1 MPNIIL
7 PSAIPDDRRKLEEWK
22 TKRLKSGLHLPEF
35 KYIAVPGY
43 WRGRRKPKTFE
54 EVVQGSARH
63 QCIWQLENWDADSGE
78 LNERACAHN
87 VITDNGGISML
98 KNLWNSAGS
107 AIAIGSHVTVSPNG
121 FATKLSVA
129 SGATVGTTSL
139 SVQAL
144 VNGLAN
150 GSTATLGYNGA
161 TPQTITLNA
170 TASAGNTTLTLVAF
184 TPSVNFPIGT
194 DICAIP
200 SVTDNPSS
208 VSGTVDSG
216 ALSAGAF
223 TYNAT
228 TGLGNR
234 NVVIVATITGTSG
247 NAGTYSEAYTGNNAT
262 IGTGT
267 TFSHIIIPGFVLNSS
282 TNETLTLTEKA

>member
-1 MPNIIL
+1 
-7 PSAIPDDRRKLEEWK
+7 
-22 TKRLKSGLHLPEF
+22 
-35 KYIAVPGY
+35 
-43 WRGRRKPKTFE
+43 
-54 EVVQGSARH
+54 
-63 QCIWQLENWDADSGE
+63 
-78 LNERACAHN
+78 
-87 VITDNGGISML
+87 ML

-121 FATKLSVA
+121 FATKLTS
-129 SGATVGTTSL
+129 ATGVSPITTL
-139 SVQAL
+139 SVTAL
-144 VNGLAN
+144 INGLAN
-150 GSTATLGYNGA
+150 SSTMTLGYNGA
-161 TPQTITLNA
+161 TPQTVTLNA
-170 TASAGNTTLTLVAF
+170 IANAGNTSLTVVSF
-184 TPSVNFPIGT
+184 TPSANFPIGT
-194 DICAIP
+194 DIVAIP

-208 VSGTVDSG
+208 VSGTIDSG

-234 NVVIVATITGTSG
+234 NVVIVATIVGTSG

-282 TNETLTLTEKA
+282 SNETLTLTEKS

>member
-1 MPNIIL
+1 MANIIL
-7 PSAIPDDRRKLEEWK
+7 PSSIPDNRRKLEEWK
-22 TKRLKSGLHLPEF
+22 AKILRSDKHLPDY
-35 KYIAVPGY
+35 KYLAVPGY
-43 WRGRRKPKTFE
+43 WRKGMKPVTFE
-54 EVVQGSARH
+54 EVIARSARH
-63 QCIWQLENWDADSGE
+63 QCIWQLENWNADTGE
-78 LNERACAHN
+78 LYERACAHN

-98 KNLWNSAGS
+98 KNIWNSSGS

-121 FATKLSVA
+121 FAAKLSAA
-129 SGATVGTTSL
+129 SGTSATTSL

-150 GSTATLGYNGA
+150 GSTATLGYNG
-161 TPQTITLNA
+161 TNPQTITLNA
-170 TASAGNTTLTLVAF
+170 IANAGNTTLTVVSF
-184 TPSVNFPIGT
+184 TPAINFPIGT

-216 ALSAGAF
+216 ALASGAF

>member
-1 MPNIIL
+1 MTNIIL
-7 PSAIPDDRRKLEEWK
+7 PSSIPENRRKLEEWK
-22 TKRLKSGLHLPEF
+22 EKRLKSGLHLPDF

-43 WRGRRKPKTFE
+43 WRGKQKPISFE

-63 QCIWQLENWDADSGE
+63 QCIWQLENWDANSGE
-78 LNERACAHN
+78 LYERACHHN
-87 VITDNGGISML
+87 VITDNGGISMI

-121 FATKLSVA
+121 FATKLTA
-129 SGATVGTTSL
+129 ATGVSPITTL
-139 SVQAL
+139 SVTAL
-144 VNGLAN
+144 INGLAN
-150 GSTATLGYNGA
+150 GSTMTLGYNGA
-161 TPQTITLNA
+161 TPQTVTLNA
-170 TASAGNTTLTLVAF
+170 IANAGNTSLTVVSF
-184 TPSVNFPIGT
+184 TPSANFPIGT
-194 DICAIP
+194 DIVAIP

-228 TGLGNR
+228 TGNGNR
-234 NVVIVATITGTSG
+234 NVVIVATETGTSG

-262 IGTGT
+262 IATGT

>member
-1 MPNIIL
+1 MATIII
-7 PSAIPDDRRKLEEWK
+7 PSVIPENRRKLEEWK
-22 TKRLKSGLHLPEF
+22 AKRLRSGLHLPSY
-35 KYIAVPGY
+35 KYLAVPGY
-43 WRGRRKPKTFE
+43 WRNTKKPDTYE
-54 EVVQGSARH
+54 EVIARSARH
-63 QCIWQLENWDADSGE
+63 QCVWQLENWDANTGE
-78 LNERACAHN
+78 LYERGCAHN

-129 SGATVGTTSL
+129 SGTSPITSL
-139 SVQAL
+139 SVTAL
-144 VNGLAN
+144 INGLAN
-150 GSTATLGYNGA
+150 GSTMTLGYNGA
-161 TPQTITLNA
+161 TPQTVTLNA
-170 TASAGNTTLTLVAF
+170 TASAGNTTLTVVSF

-194 DICAIP
+194 DIVAIP

-223 TYNAT
+223 TFNAT

-262 IGTGT
+262 IATGT

-282 TNETLTLTEKA
+282 TNETLTLTEKC

>member
-1 MPNIIL
+1 MANIIL
-7 PSAIPDDRRKLEEWK
+7 PSEIADDRRKLEEWK
-22 TKRLKSGLHLPEF
+22 AKTLRAGRHLPEY

-43 WRGRRKPKTFE
+43 WRNKRKPITLD
-54 EVVQGSARH
+54 EVIYRAAPH
-63 QCIWQLENWDADSGE
+63 QCIWQLENWDANTGE
-78 LNERACAHN
+78 LYERSCHHN

-107 AIAIGSHVTVSPNG
+107 AIAIMSHIVVSPNG
-121 FATKLSVA
+121 FAAKLSVA
-129 SGATVGTTSL
+129 SGTSATTSL

-150 GSTATLGYNGA
+150 GSTMTLGYNGA
-161 TPQTITLNA
+161 NPTTITLNA
-170 TASAGNTTLTLVAF
+170 TASAGNTTLTVVSF
-184 TPSVNFPIGT
+184 TPAVNFPIGT

-234 NVVIVATITGTSG
+234 NVVIVGTITGTSG
-247 NAGTYSEAYTGNNAT
+247 NAGTYTEAYTSNNAT

-267 TFSHIIIPGFVLNSS
+267 TASHIVIPGFVLNSS
-282 TNETLTLTEKA
+282 TNETLTLTEKS

>member
-7 PSAIPDDRRKLEEWK
+7 PSSVPDNMRKLHEWK
-22 TKRLKSGLHLPEF
+22 TKRLKSGLHLPDY

-43 WRGRRKPKTFE
+43 WRNKQKPQSFE
-54 EVVQGSARH
+54 EVVKGSARH
-63 QCIWQLENWDADSGE
+63 QCVWQLENWDANTGE
-78 LNERACAHN
+78 LYERGATHN

-98 KNLWNSAGS
+98 KNLWNNAGS
-107 AIAIGSHVTVSPNG
+107 AVAIGNHVTVSPNG
-121 FATKLSVA
+121 FTAKLSVA
-129 SGATVGTTSL
+129 SGTSATTSL

-144 VNGLAN
+144 VNALAN
-150 GSTATLGYNGA
+150 GSTMTLGYNGSNP
-161 TPQTITLNA
+161 TTITLNA
-170 TASAGNTTLTLVAF
+170 TANAGNTSLTVVSF
-184 TPSVNFPIGT
+184 TPAINFPIGT

-216 ALSAGAF
+216 ALSSGAF

-247 NAGTYSEAYTGNNAT
+247 NAGTYTEAYTGNNAT
-262 IGTGT
+262 IATGT
-267 TFSHIIIPGFVLNSS
+267 TFSHIIIPGFVLNST
-282 TNETLTLTEKA
+282 TNESITCTEKS

>member
-1 MPNIIL
+1 MANIIL

-22 TKRLKSGLHLPEF
+22 AKTLRSGKHLPSY
-35 KYIAVPGY
+35 KYLAVPGY
-43 WRGRRKPKTFE
+43 WRKNVKPDTYE
-54 EVVQGSARH
+54 EVIARSARH
-63 QCIWQLENWDADSGE
+63 QCVWQLENWDANTGE
-78 LNERACAHN
+78 LWERSCHEN

-121 FATKLSVA
+121 FTAKLSVA
-129 SGATVGTTSL
+129 SGTSATTSL

-150 GSTATLGYNGA
+150 GSTMTLGYNGA
-161 TPQTITLNA
+161 NPTTITLNA
-170 TASAGNTTLTLVAF
+170 TASAGNTTLTVVSF
-184 TPSVNFPIGT
+184 TPAVNFPIGT

-223 TYNAT
+223 TFNAT

-282 TNETLTLTEKA
+282 TNETLTLTEKS

>member
-1 MPNIIL
+1 MANIIL
-7 PSAIPDDRRKLEEWK
+7 PSSIPENRRKLEEWK
-22 TKRLKSGLHLPEF
+22 AKRLRSGLHLPEY
-35 KYIAVPGY
+35 KYVAVPGY
-43 WRGRRKPKTFE
+43 WRKGFKPVSYE
-54 EVVQGSARH
+54 EVVARSARH
-63 QCIWQLENWDADSGE
+63 QCVWQLENWDANTGE
-78 LNERACAHN
+78 LWERGCAHN

-107 AIAIGSHVTVSPNG
+107 AIAIGSHVTASPNG
-121 FATKLSVA
+121 FATKLTS
-129 SGATVGTTSL
+129 ATGVSPITTL
-139 SVQAL
+139 SVTAL
-144 VNGLAN
+144 INGLAN
-150 GSTATLGYNGA
+150 GLTMTLGYNGA
-161 TPQTITLNA
+161 TPQTVTLNA
-170 TASAGNTTLTLVAF
+170 IANAGNTSLTVVSF
-184 TPSVNFPIGT
+184 TPSANFPIGT
-194 DICAIP
+194 DIVAIP

-282 TNETLTLTEKA
+282 SNETLTLTEKS

>member
-7 PSAIPDDRRKLEEWK
+7 PNAIPDDRRKLEEYK
-22 TKRLKSGLHLPEF
+22 AKRLKSGLHLPDY
-35 KYIAVPGY
+35 KYVAVPGY
-43 WRGRRKPKTFE
+43 WRGKQKPVSFE
-54 EVVQGSARH
+54 EIVKGSARH
-63 QCIWQLENWDADSGE
+63 QCVWQLENWDAHSGE
-78 LNERACAHN
+78 LYERACAHN
-87 VITDNGGISML
+87 VITDNGAISML
-98 KNLWNSAGS
+98 KNLWNSSGS
-107 AIAIGSHVTVSPNG
+107 AISIMSHIVVSPNG
-121 FATKLSVA
+121 FAAKLSAA
-129 SGATVGTTSL
+129 SGTSATTTL

-144 VNGLAN
+144 VNGLAS

-170 TASAGNTTLTLVAF
+170 TASAGNTSLTVVSF
-184 TPSVNFPIGT
+184 TPTVNFPIGT

-208 VSGTVDSG
+208 VSGSVDSG

-234 NVVIVATITGTSG
+234 NVVIVGTITGTSG
-247 NAGTYSEAYTGNNAT
+247 NAGTYTEAYTSNAGT
-262 IGTGT
+262 IASNSTA
-267 TFSHIIIPGFVLNSS
+267 SHIIIPGFVLNSS
-282 TNETLTLTEKA
+282 TNETLTLTEKS

>member
-1 MPNIIL
+1 MANIIL
-7 PSAIPDDRRKLEEWK
+7 PNSMSDDRRKLHEWK
-22 TKRLKSGLHLPEF
+22 EKIRRSGKHLPDY

-43 WRGRRKPKTFE
+43 WRGKRKPTTYE

-63 QCIWQLENWDADSGE
+63 QCIWQLENWDADTGE
-78 LNERACAHN
+78 LWERGCSHN

-98 KNLWNSAGS
+98 KNLWNNAGS
-107 AIAIGSHVTVSPNG
+107 AVAIMSHIVVSPNG
-121 FATKLSVA
+121 FAAKLSVA
-129 SGATVGTTSL
+129 SGTSATTSL

-150 GSTATLGYNGA
+150 GSTMTLGYNGA
-161 TPQTITLNA
+161 NPTTITLNA
-170 TASAGNTTLTLVAF
+170 TASAGNTTLTVVSF
-184 TPSVNFPIGT
+184 TPAVNFPIGT

-208 VSGTVDSG
+208 VSSSVDSG

-234 NVVIVATITGTSG
+234 NVVIVGTITGTSG
-247 NAGTYSEAYTGNNAT
+247 NAGTYTEAYTSNNAT
-262 IGTGT
+262 IATGT
-267 TFSHIIIPGFVLNSS
+267 TASHIVIPGFVLNSS
-282 TNETLTLTEKA
+282 TNETITLTEKA

>member
-1 MPNIIL
+1 MANIIL
-7 PSAIPDDRRKLEEWK
+7 PSQIPDNRRKLEEWK
-22 TKRLKSGLHLPEF
+22 AKRLRSGKHLPDF

-43 WRGRRKPKTFE
+43 WRKNVKPVTFE
-54 EVVQGSARH
+54 EVVARSARH
-63 QCIWQLENWDADSGE
+63 QCIWHLENWDADTGE
-78 LNERACAHN
+78 LWERACHHN

-107 AIAIGSHVTVSPNG
+107 AVGIMSHVVVSPNG
-121 FATKLSVA
+121 CSTKLSAA
-129 SGATVGTTSL
+129 SGTSATTTL

-144 VNGLAN
+144 AVGLAN
-150 GSTATLGYNGA
+150 GSTMTLGYNGSN
-161 TPQTITLNA
+161 PQTITLNA
-170 TASAGNTTLTLVAF
+170 TASAGNTSLTVVSF
-184 TPSVNFPIGT
+184 TPAINFPIGT

-216 ALSAGAF
+216 ALASGAF

-234 NVVIVATITGTSG
+234 NVAISATITGTAV
-247 NAGTYSEAYTGNNAT
+247 NAGTYTEAYTSNNAT

-267 TFSHIIIPGFVLNSS
+267 TASHIIIPGFVLNST

>member
-1 MPNIIL
+1 V
-7 PSAIPDDRRKLEEWK
+7 S
-22 TKRLKSGLHLPEF
+22 
-35 KYIAVPGY
+35 
-43 WRGRRKPKTFE
+43 FE
-54 EVVQGSARH
+54 EVVRGSARH
-63 QCIWQLENWDADSGE
+63 QCIWQLENWDANTGE
-78 LNERACAHN
+78 LYERSCAHN

-129 SGATVGTTSL
+129 SGTSPITSL

-150 GSTATLGYNGA
+150 GSTITLGYNGA

-170 TASAGNTTLTLVAF
+170 IANAGNTTLTVVSF
-184 TPSVNFPIGT
+184 TPTVNFPIGT
-194 DICAIP
+194 DLCAIP

-208 VSGTVDSG
+208 VSGSVDSG

-234 NVVIVATITGTSG
+234 NVIIVATITGTSG
-247 NAGTYSEAYTGNNAT
+247 NAGTYTEAYTGSNAT
-262 IGTGT
+262 IATGT

>member
-1 MPNIIL
+1 MANIIL
-7 PSAIPDDRRKLEEWK
+7 PNEIPENRRMLHEWK
-22 TKRLKSGLHLPEF
+22 TKRLKSGLHLPDY
-35 KYIAVPGY
+35 KYMAVPGY
-43 WRGRRKPKTFE
+43 WRKGVKPISFE
-54 EVVQGSARH
+54 EVVARSARH
-63 QCIWQLENWDADSGE
+63 QCIWQLENWDANTGE
-78 LNERACAHN
+78 LYERACAHN
-87 VITDNGGISML
+87 VITDNGAISGL

-121 FATKLSVA
+121 FAAKLSVA
-129 SGATVGTTSL
+129 SGAGATTSL

-170 TASAGNTTLTLVAF
+170 TASAGNTTLTVVSF

-223 TYNAT
+223 TFNAT

-262 IGTGT
+262 IATGT

-282 TNETLTLTEKA
+282 TNETLTLTEKF